1 MEEPILLTK
10 QIKSEKK
17 FFHEESNKKYEIIF
31 RLSNSSIDINIK
43 DNYSFPQLNYSQ
55 TFSFEKIIEKCKIF
69 KIYDN
74 LTEIY
79 NNIIIFMEKKKYSIE
94 TKSSSIILTFN
105 LDLGNFGFEL
115 YVEKNNIDDT
125 LNYLTEKVKNLID
138 ENNEIKIKL
147 NQYFQENN
155 ELKNKIIVLEKEIN
169 SFKEKDKKDELFKG
183 STIIQSLE
191 EKNLISNWILQNT
204 NKITQLLYKA
214 KRDGDDAS
222 VFHSKCDN
230 MGPLLIIIQTAT
242 GNRFGGYT
250 SKSWTKPSGFNFNW
264 PGDELAFIFSL
275 DLKRKFGIKK
285 PSEAIGHYNN
295 NGPVFGYGH
304 CFHITSGCLNN
315 SSSYHDKSES
325 YEGTNEMIL
334 TKEKNFTVS
343 DYEVFQIKFQ

>member
-17 FFHEESNKKYEIIF
+17 FVHEENNKKYEIIF
-31 RLSNSSIDINIK
+31 ILYNTSIDINIK
-43 DNYSFPQLNYSQ
+43 DTNSFPQSNYSQ
-55 TFSFEKIIEKCKIF
+55 SFTFEKIIEKCKIF

-74 LTEIY
+74 LPEIY
-79 NNIIIFMEKKKYSIE
+79 DNIIIFMEKKKYSLE
-94 TKSSSIILTFN
+94 SKNSSIFLTFN

-115 YVEKNNIDDT
+115 FAKKNNIDDT
-125 LNYLTEKVKNLID
+125 LNYLTEKVKYLID
-138 ENNEIKIKL
+138 ENNEIKNKL
-147 NQYFQENN
+147 NQYFQENS

-169 SFKEKDKKDELFKG
+169 LSKEKEKKDELFKG

-191 EKNLISNWILQNT
+191 EKNLISDWILQNT

-230 MGPLLIIIQTAT
+230 MGPLLIIIQTTT
-242 GNRFGGYT
+242 GYRFGGYT
-250 SKSWTKPSGFNFNW
+250 SKSWTKPSSSNW
-264 PGDELAFIFSL
+264 PGDELAFVFSL
-275 DLKRKFGIKK
+275 NLKRKFEIKK
-285 PSEAIGHYNN
+285 PKEAVGHYNN
-295 NGPVFGYGH
+295 GGPVFGYGH
-304 CFHITSGCLNN
+304 CFDISSGCLSN
-315 SSSYHDKSES
+315 SSSYHNTSTS

>member
-17 FFHEESNKKYEIIF
+17 FVHEENNKKYEIIF
-31 RLSNSSIDINIK
+31 IFYKTSIDINIK
-43 DNYSFPQLNYSQ
+43 DTNSFPQSNYSQ
-55 TFSFEKIIEKCKIF
+55 SFTFEKIIEKCKIF

-74 LTEIY
+74 LPEIY
-79 NNIIIFMEKKKYSIE
+79 DNIIIFMEKKKYSLE
-94 TKSSSIILTFN
+94 NKYSSIFLTFN

-115 YVEKNNIDDT
+115 FAKKNNIDDT
-125 LNYLTEKVKNLID
+125 LNYLTEKVKYLID
-138 ENNEIKIKL
+138 ENNEIKNKL
-147 NQYFQENN
+147 NQYFQENS

-169 SFKEKDKKDELFKG
+169 LSKEKEKKDELFKG

-230 MGPLLIIIQTAT
+230 MGPLLIIIQTTT
-242 GNRFGGYT
+242 GYRFGGYT
-250 SKSWTKPSGFNFNW
+250 SKSWTNSSNF
-264 PGDELAFIFSL
+264 PGDELAFVFSL
-275 DLKRKFGIKK
+275 NLKRKFEIKK
-285 PSEAIGHYNN
+285 PKEAVGHYNN
-295 NGPVFGYGH
+295 CGPVFGYGH
-304 CFHITSGCLNN
+304 CFDISSGCLSN
-315 SSSYHDKSES
+315 SSSYHCTSAS

>member
-17 FFHEESNKKYEIIF
+17 FVHEENNKKYEIIF
-31 RLSNSSIDINIK
+31 ILYNTSIDINIK
-43 DNYSFPQLNYSQ
+43 DTNSFPQSNYSQ
-55 TFSFEKIIEKCKIF
+55 SFTFEKIIEKCKIF

-74 LTEIY
+74 LPDIY
-79 NNIIIFMEKKKYSIE
+79 DNIIIFMEKKKYSLE
-94 TKSSSIILTFN
+94 NKYSSIFLTFN

-115 YVEKNNIDDT
+115 FAKKNNIDDT
-125 LNYLTEKVKNLID
+125 LNYLTEKVKYLID
-138 ENNEIKIKL
+138 DNNEIKNKL
-147 NQYFQENN
+147 NQYFQENS

-169 SFKEKDKKDELFKG
+169 LSKEKEKKDELFKG

-230 MGPLLIIIQTAT
+230 MGPLLIIVQTTT
-242 GNRFGGYT
+242 GYRFGGYT
-250 SKSWTKPSGFNFNW
+250 SKSWTKPSSSNW
-264 PGDELAFIFSL
+264 PGDELAFVFSL
-275 DLKRKFGIKK
+275 NLKRKFGIKIPK
-285 PSEAIGHYNN
+285 EAVGHYNN
-295 NGPVFGYGH
+295 CGPVFGYGH
-304 CFHITSGCLNN
+304 CFDISSGCLSN
-315 SSSYHDKSES
+315 SSSYHCTSAS